1 MAAFVIALI
10 DVVDPEAYKLYTVH
24 TPRVIEQYGGRFVV
38 RGGAPEALEGTLPA
52 SRFVVIEFADRAA
65 ARRFYESP
73 EYQEIIPLRQAA
85 AKGSIA
91 VVDTV

>member
-10 DVVDPEAYKLYTVH
+10 DVTDPEAYKLYTAH

-38 RGGAPEALEGTLPA
+38 RGGNPEALEGELAA

-65 ARRFYESP
+65 AKRFYESSD
-73 EYQEIIPLRQAA
+73 YQEIVPLRQAA
-85 AKGSIA
+85 SSGRMA
-91 VVDTV
+91 VVDCV